1 MKIGIIGAGF
11 IGGTLARKLAAGGHS
26 VRIANSKDPST
37 LSEFDGVAG
46 VDPAWATDA
55 VDGADIAILSIPEKA
70 VATLPTA
77 LVAAL
82 ATVPIVIDTG
92 NYYPVRD
99 GRIEALEGGMTDSEW
114 VASRLGRPV
123 YKAFNNIVAP
133 SLNRRGTDDPS
144 RRLGLTVAGPAG
156 EDKQKVFSLIEEI
169 GFDPVDAGDLAE
181 SWRLQPGT
189 PTYCR
194 NMTAEQLRAGLVET
208 SANDLD
214 AYHENR
220 DALKDFD
227 AAAASTAE
235 RM

>member
-1 MKIGIIGAGF
+1 MEIGIIGAGF
-11 IGGTLARKLAAGGHS
+11 IGGTLGRKLAAAGHT

-37 LSEFDGVAG
+37 LSQFDGVAG
-46 VDPAWATDA
+46 IHPAWATDA
-55 VDGADIAILSIPEKA
+55 IAGADMAILSIPEKA

-77 LVAAL
+77 LLAAL

-99 GRIEALEGGMTDSEW
+99 GRIEALDRGMADSEW
-114 VASRLGRPV
+114 VASRIGCPV
-123 YKAFNNIVAP
+123 YKAFNNIPAP
-133 SLNRRGTDDPS
+133 SLKSRGTDDPA
-144 RRLGLTVAGPAG
+144 RRIGLTVAGPAG
-156 EDKQKVFSLIEEI
+156 EGKRKVVSLIEAI
-169 GFDPVDAGDLAE
+169 GFDPVDAGDLSE

-194 NMTAEQLRAGLVET
+194 NMTAEQIRSGLVQT
-208 SANDLD
+208 SADDLD
-214 AYHENR
+214 AYHESR

-227 AAAASTAE
+227 AAAASMAE